1 MTTLQDLLNH
11 RFLHNSLLE
20 WGLAALA
27 FLVPFVLLPVL
38 RKAVIGYR
46 RRKYEAQ
53 VGVPV
58 RDLILDLLRA
68 TSPVVRLVVG
78 LYLAEKALRL
88 PASADHAFD
97 VIIVFGVWWQF
108 GLWATLALR
117 FALQRRQQVRLQ
129 RGAEP
134 LSGASVELLLFGGRI
149 LAWVIVT
156 LLALENLGVN
166 VTALVA
172 GLGVGGIAIALAVQT
187 VLGDVL
193 ASLSIALD
201 RPFVVGDLVKLD
213 DYEGVVEHIGI
224 KSTRLR
230 AVTGEQVII
239 TNADMLKSR
248 LRNLGRSPERRVQC
262 RLRVAYDTP
271 LGLVTQVPVLVEQSV
286 VAVPAARFVACPLQ
300 LLGPYALE
308 FELTYYVT
316 NNDAG
321 DVARAQDLI
330 NHAIV
335 AAFATAGIHFA
346 YPTQR
351 NL

>member
-1 MTTLQDLLNH
+1 MQYLQNLLDH
-11 RFLHNSLLE
+11 RFLNNSLVD
-20 WGLAALA
+20 WGLAALV
-27 FLVPFVLLPVL
+27 FLLPLVLLPLL
-38 RKAVIGYR
+38 RGLVVRYR
-46 RRKYEAQ
+46 RRWHATHPQ
-53 VGVPV
+53 APL
-58 RDLILDLLRA
+58 RDLLLDLLRA
-68 TSPVVRLVVG
+68 TSPMVRLVVA
-78 LYLAEKALRL
+78 LYLAEKVLRL
-88 PASADHAFD
+88 PTRVDQLFD
-97 VIIVFGVWWQF
+97 VVIVFGAWWQV
-108 GLWATLALR
+108 GLWASVALR
-117 FALQRRQQVRLQ
+117 FVLQGRQQARHA

-134 LSGASVELLLFGGRI
+134 LSGATVELLLFGGRI
-149 LAWVIVT
+149 LAWVLVT

-201 RPFVVGDLVKLD
+201 RPFAVGDLVKLD

-230 AVTGEQVII
+230 AVTGEQVVI

-248 LRNLGRSPERRVQC
+248 LRNLGRMPERRVQF

-271 LGLVTQVPVLVEQSV
+271 LGLVTQVPALVGQ
-286 VAVPAARFVACPLQ
+286 AVMAVTGARFAGCPLQ

-308 FELTYYVT
+308 FEVTYFVA
-316 NNDAG
+316 NIEVG
-321 DVARAQDLI
+321 DVARAQDQV

-335 AAFATAGIHFA
+335 AAFAAAGIHFA

-351 NL
+351 SV

>member
-1 MTTLQDLLNH
+1 MNDIRDLLNL

-20 WGLAALA
+20 WGLAVLA
-27 FLVPFVLLPVL
+27 FLLPFLLLPLLRSAVL
-38 RKAVIGYR
+38 RYR
-46 RRKYEAQ
+46 RRMHQTDATT
-53 VGVPV
+53 PV
-58 RDLILDLLRA
+58 RDLVVDLLRA
-68 TSPVVRLVVG
+68 TSPMVRLVLA
-78 LYLAEKALRL
+78 LYLAEKVLRL
-88 PASADHAFD
+88 PAQIDHLFD
-97 VIIVFGVWWQF
+97 VIIVFGVWWQV
-108 GLWATLALR
+108 GLWASLALR
-117 FALQRRQQVRLQ
+117 FALQRRQQQRLD

-201 RPFVVGDLVKLD
+201 RPFAVGDLVRLE

-230 AVTGEQVII
+230 AVTGEQIII

-248 LRNLGRSPERRVQC
+248 LRNLGRSPERRVQF

-271 LGLVTQVPVLVEQSV
+271 LGLVSKVPAIIEQSV
-286 VAVPAARFVACPLQ
+286 SGATGARFAGCPLQ

-308 FELTYYVT
+308 FEVTYYAT
-316 NNDAG
+316 NTEQG
-321 DVARAQDLI
+321 DVARIQDQI
-330 NHAIV
+330 NLAII
-335 AAFATAGIHFA
+335 AAFAAAGISFA

-351 NL
+351 TV

>member
-1 MTTLQDLLNH
+1 MKDLHALFDH
-11 RFLHNSLLE
+11 RFLNNSLVD

-27 FLVPFVLLPVL
+27 FLLPFLLLPLL
-38 RKAVIGYR
+38 RSVVVNYR
-46 RRKYEAQ
+46 RRWHASHPDA
-53 VGVPV
+53 PV
-58 RDLILDLLRA
+58 RDLLLDLLRA
-68 TSPVVRLVVG
+68 TSPMVRLVVG
-78 LYLAEKALRL
+78 LYLAEKVLRL
-88 PASADHAFD
+88 PARVDQLFD
-97 VIIVFGVWWQF
+97 VVIVFGAWWQV
-108 GLWATLALR
+108 GLWASVALR
-117 FALQRRQQVRLQ
+117 FAMQRRQQARSD

-134 LSGASVELLLFGGRI
+134 LSGATVELLLFGGRI
-149 LAWVIVT
+149 LTWALVA

-201 RPFVVGDLVKLD
+201 RPFAVGDLVKID

-248 LRNLGRSPERRVQC
+248 LRNLGRSPERRVQF

-271 LGLVTQVPVLVEQSV
+271 LGLVTQVPALVQQA
-286 VAVPAARFVACPLQ
+286 VATTAGTRFVACPLQ

-308 FELTYYVT
+308 FEVTYFVANT
-316 NNDAG
+316 EAG
-321 DVARAQDLI
+321 DVARAQDQV

-335 AAFATAGIHFA
+335 AAFAAAGIHFA

-351 NL
+351 SV

>member
-1 MTTLQDLLNH
+1 MNDLHELLNL

-27 FLVPFVLLPVL
+27 FLLPFLLLPLLRSAVL
-38 RKAVIGYR
+38 AFR
-46 RRKYEAQ
+46 RRHHPADAAT
-53 VGVPV
+53 PV
-58 RDLILDLLRA
+58 RDVIVDLLRA
-68 TSPVVRLVVG
+68 TSPMVRLVVA
-78 LYLAEKALRL
+78 LYLAEKVLRL
-88 PASADHAFD
+88 PPQVDHLFD
-97 VIIVFGVWWQF
+97 VIIVFGAWWQV
-108 GLWATLALR
+108 GLWASVALR
-117 FALQRRQQVRLQ
+117 VALQHRQQLRSQ
-129 RGAEP
+129 RGLEP
-134 LSGASVELLLFGGRI
+134 LSGASVALLLFGGRI

-201 RPFVVGDLVKLD
+201 RPFAVGDLVRID
-213 DYEGVVEHIGI
+213 EYEGVVEHIGI

-230 AVTGEQVII
+230 AVTGEQIII

-248 LRNLGRSPERRVQC
+248 LRNLGRSPERRVQF
-262 RLRVAYDTP
+262 RLRIAYETP
-271 LGLVTQVPVLVEQSV
+271 LGLVSQVPAMVEA
-286 VAVPAARFVACPLQ
+286 AVSGAAGARFVACPLQ

-308 FELTYYVT
+308 FEVTYYAT
-316 NNDAG
+316 NAEQG
-321 DVARAQDLI
+321 DVARTQDQI

-335 AAFATAGIHFA
+335 AAFAAAGISFA

-351 NL
+351 TV